1 MRLAFLALP
10 SPLWGADSRRLQSGL
25 LLIAGRYSPRRAALR
40 KVPGHL
46 RILQSDGELTVQV
59 NGDIT
64 LDPRQTERMDAIH
77 RSADPLSSQRKAK
90 TGMPA
95 RIVRPALPDRSN
107 RDAPDVQTQFET
119 LLDQVWRCEAEW
131 RFDDRL
137 DLATRLRR

>member
-1 MRLAFLALP
+1 
-10 SPLWGADSRRLQSGL
+10 
-25 LLIAGRYSPRRAALR
+25 
-40 KVPGHL
+40 
-46 RILQSDGELTVQV
+46 V

-77 RSADPLSSQRKAK
+77 RSADPLLSQRKAK
-90 TGMPA
+90 TEMPA
-95 RIVRPALPDRSN
+95 CTVGTAVPDRPN